1 MLMVPQFLRPVSQ
14 QGFQQVAE
22 LPHQQDHQNVVGGN
36 YPHPHLTAE
45 EQWFH
50 DPYNDPV
57 YLSEPGYDLFLIDV
71 CLAVA
76 AKLQFSV
83 IPQQREMARI
93 FWYQAPPPVQDT
105 QLQCKV
111 GRRRPN
117 KKKCKVDRRRPN
129 KKKCHTRF

>member
-1 MLMVPQFLRPVSQ
+1 MVPRFLRPASQ

-22 LPHQQDHQNVVGGN
+22 LPHQQDHKNVVGGN

-45 EQWFH
+45 ERWFH

-57 YLSEPGYDLFLIDV
+57 CLSEPGYDLFLIDV

-83 IPQQREMARI
+83 IPQQTKMARI
-93 FWYQAPPPVQDT
+93 FWY
-105 QLQCKV
+105 
-111 GRRRPN
+111 
-117 KKKCKVDRRRPN
+117 
-129 KKKCHTRF
+129 